1 MPKILNTNG
10 AYDSDSNNNLNTQR
24 ASGMPEYLADDKVT
38 PIGGNLVVTTTNIEV
53 WANGQ
58 KIGFVQTFNPSE
70 NRTIIKV
77 KELGTEGVVQSVPSN
92 TLGGQVALTRLAL
105 YNSNLYNALGLTP
118 TGKFTTRDSQNP
130 TQKPGSASD
139 ITANSNYRTYG
150 NPFKTLKDQ
159 RVPLEFMVKTKM
171 PNSTSYIIETYLDC
185 WLATYS
191 KTIAAQTITITENAT
206 IQYSDVISS
215 FG

>member
-1 MPKILNTNG
+1 MPVIDNTNG
-10 AYDSDSNNNLNTQR
+10 AFDSSTNNNLNTQR
-24 ASGMPEYLADDKVT
+24 ASGMPEFIADDKKSSL
-38 PIGGNLVVTTTNIEV
+38 GGNLVVTTTNIEV

-58 KIGFVQTFNPSE
+58 KVGFVQTFNPSE
-70 NRTIIKV
+70 NRNIVKV

-92 TLGGQVALTRLAL
+92 TLGGQVAITRFAL

-118 TGKFTTRDSQNP
+118 TGKFRTRDSTNP
-130 TQKPGSASD
+130 SQTNGNASSK
-139 ITANSNYRTYG
+139 IPIYNTYG

-185 WLATYS
+185 WLTSY
-191 KTIAAQTITITENAT
+191 TRTVAAATITITESAT
-206 IQYSDVISS
+206 IQYSDVIST

>member
-1 MPKILNTNG
+1 MPKINDTTAFDSNT
-10 AYDSDSNNNLNTQR
+10 NNNLNTQR
-24 ASGMPEYLADDKVT
+24 ASGMPEYVDTNGVS
-38 PIGGNLVVTTTNIEV
+38 IGGNLVVTTTNIEV

-58 KIGFVQTFNPSE
+58 KVGFVQTFNPSE
-70 NRTIIKV
+70 NRTIVKI

-92 TLGGQVALTRLAL
+92 TLGGQIAVTRFAL

-118 TGKFTTRDSQNP
+118 TGQFVTRDSVNP
-130 TQKPGSASD
+130 AQIPGNATD
-139 ITANSNYRTYG
+139 ITANGNYRTYG

-171 PNSTSYIIETYLDC
+171 PNDTRYIIETYLDC

-191 KTIAAQTITITENAT
+191 KMITAATITITENAT
-206 IQYSDVISS
+206 IQYSDVIST